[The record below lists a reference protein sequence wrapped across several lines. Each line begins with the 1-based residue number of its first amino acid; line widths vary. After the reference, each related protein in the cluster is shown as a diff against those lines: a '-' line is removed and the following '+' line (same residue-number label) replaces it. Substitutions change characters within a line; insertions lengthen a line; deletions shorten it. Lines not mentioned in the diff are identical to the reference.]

1 MQDYFGSPVENRLLM
16 SKNNKNSDQLGGIA
30 IIQEDIVVTWAQGV
44 ALKKKKKRSQ
54 KNDLILTLV
63 LFAAMV
69 TLVI

>member
-44 ALKKKKKRSQ
+44 ALKKKKKKS